1 MRRRP
6 LRGRRGGGG
15 PRMCGAPD
23 PLTAAPETE
32 GKALG
37 GREYVPERA
46 EGASCRS
53 SRSPPM
59 RSPPAS
65 TKPSGR
71 SLRRRPPSP
80 TGSWRRGKR
89 VENAHFRRR
98 RRRRDS
104 GVLADRRRCF
114 SVHSSFPFILIV
126 FLPLLPITWFSP
138 RCWPLPTPAAN
149 QMRRHEAGEDPR
161 WVLRPFSIGFFSW
174 PIIGARMSSAWSEK
188 WAWTVGGGRWG

>member
-1 MRRRP
+1 M
-6 LRGRRGGGG
+6 
-15 PRMCGAPD
+15 
-23 PLTAAPETE
+23 
-32 GKALG
+32 
-37 GREYVPERA
+37 
-46 EGASCRS
+46 
-53 SRSPPM
+53 
-59 RSPPAS
+59 
-65 TKPSGR
+65 
-71 SLRRRPPSP
+71 
-80 TGSWRRGKR
+80 
-89 VENAHFRRR
+89 ENAHFRRR

-174 PIIGARMSSAWSEK
+174 PIIVSLTRLDLVLRAVQLSRSGRSSARSCSRRGYLKLPRSHPPREPFFLPFLSFRSQPRRRRCGRCRCG
-188 WAWTVGGGRWG
+188 AWM